1 MADTVVSP
9 EQMIADFGGY
19 YLDAGQSQDSLMMRP
34 FTPFGTLDAFTIWP
48 TNDTILRMGEVL
60 VGEILQAY
68 QDEYTPK
75 GQVVFKP
82 ITINMFEQ
90 KIDQAFNPTKLYRT
104 WGAFLTSN
112 NTDRTTWPFPKWFIE
127 KCLLGQVD
135 EDLETK
141 AIYTGTY
148 VAPAT
153 GVAGAAINAMDGVKK
168 IINAGITAGAIVP
181 IATGALPADPVAF
194 VDAIEAWISILPVK
208 YQGKTMQLNLS
219 IPLRNRWRRGMRKK
233 YNMNYGQVSELDN
246 ITDFESITIAGRVSM
261 GTSNKIW
268 MTPKENAIAAVKGY
282 ENKNGFQL
290 EKVDRKVKVYTDW
303 FIGVGFLLQDLVFT
317 NDQDLAA

>member
-1 MADTVVSP
+1 MADTVISP

-19 YLDAGQSQDSLMMRP
+19 YLDAGQNQNSLMMRP
-34 FTPFGTLDAFTIWP
+34 FTPFGTLDAFTMWP
-48 TNDTILRMGEVL
+48 TNDTILRMGEVQ

-82 ITINMFEQ
+82 ITITMFEQ

-104 WGAFLTSN
+104 WAAFLTSN

-127 KCLLGQVD
+127 KYLLGQVD
-135 EDLETK
+135 EDLETQ

-148 VAPAT
+148 VAPTT

-168 IINAGITAGAIVP
+168 IINAGITAGSIVP
-181 IATGALPADPVAF
+181 IATGVLPTDEVAF
-194 VDAIEAWISILPVK
+194 VTAIEAWIAMLPVK
-208 YQGKTMQLNLS
+208 YQRKQMQLNLAV
-219 IPLRNRWRRGMRKK
+219 PLQNRWRRGMRKK

-246 ITDFESITIAGRVSM
+246 ITDFENITIAGRVSM
-261 GTSNKIW
+261 GNSNKIW

-290 EKVDRKVKVYTDW
+290 EKVDRKVKIYTDW
-303 FIGVGFLLQDLVFT
+303 FIGVGFLLKDIIFT
-317 NDQDLAA
+317 NDQDLTA